1 MHCLKCAVAPI
12 RQQFFQNKKN
22 YLNLKLNYY
31 PQSNKKLT
39 KKKVKDPNTPNLN
52 EVNFLDPR
60 VYM

>member
-1 MHCLKCAVAPI
+1 M
-12 RQQFFQNKKN
+12 
-22 YLNLKLNYY
+22 LNYTTTLN
-31 PQSNKKLT
+31 QT